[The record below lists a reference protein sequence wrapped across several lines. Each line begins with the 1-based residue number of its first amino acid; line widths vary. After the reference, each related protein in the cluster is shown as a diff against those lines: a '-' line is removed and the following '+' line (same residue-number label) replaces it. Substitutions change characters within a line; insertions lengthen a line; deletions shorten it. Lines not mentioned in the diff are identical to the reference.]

1 VDEMIGE
8 VVRKLEDLGLRDDTI
23 IIFQSDHGHSTEIRT
38 FGGGGNAGKYRG
50 HKFTLWEGGIRIP
63 AIISWPGK
71 IPQGQVRDQVAH
83 SSDWMPTIA
92 DYAGLSLPDR
102 KIDGE
107 SLKGVIKSKTAE
119 SPHDVLHWTRNQKWA
134 VRYGKWKLVVN
145 EDGGEYKCRDIP
157 EAKYF
162 LGNMEQDITETTNL
176 ADQHPNIVEKM
187 KKMHFNWLESLG

>member
-1 VDEMIGE
+1 
-8 VVRKLEDLGLRDDTI
+8 
-23 IIFQSDHGHSTEIRT
+23 
-38 FGGGGNAGKYRG
+38 
-50 HKFTLWEGGIRIP
+50 LWEGGIRIP